1 MRIYTG
7 MANSAYAATKPR
19 SRSGR
24 GRRLQSIHGLSS
36 GIANVYLDVYVM
48 LLSRYVAR
56 IGVGLSP

>member
-36 GIANVYLDVYVM
+36 GIANIYLDFYVF
-48 LLSRYVAR
+48 LSRYVAR
-56 IGVGLSP
+56 NGVGLSP